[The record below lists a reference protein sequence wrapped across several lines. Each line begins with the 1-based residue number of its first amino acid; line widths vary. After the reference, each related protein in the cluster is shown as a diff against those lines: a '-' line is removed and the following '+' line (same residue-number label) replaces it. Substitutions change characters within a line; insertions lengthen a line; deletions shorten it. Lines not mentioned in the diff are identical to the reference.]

1 MVFLFASAKMEAS
14 WVIVVVAQAKGC
26 LKLPSNANKI
36 CNGSHP
42 RGVNTPAATIT
53 VKKYL
58 NNGFFQSFIYWSFS
72 KIYLNSEVK
81 IMFDVDPKSSAK
93 EQHKPKTHVSFWF
106 FFLPI
111 SGK

>member
-14 WVIVVVAQAKGC
+14 WVIVVVVQAKGC

-58 NNGFFQSFIYWSFS
+58 KKGFFSI
-72 KIYLNSEVK
+72 I
-81 IMFDVDPKSSAK
+81 
-93 EQHKPKTHVSFWF
+93 
-106 FFLPI
+106 PI
-111 SGK
+111 LVLFKNLS